1 MFNYSAT
8 VQGSVSLPH
17 DDDYRTLEVRPG
29 FSNLIIIGLSI
40 STLFSGI
47 SEKDEDRSKSTKVTK
62 EVMSDGM
69 S

>member
-8 VQGSVSLPH
+8 VQGRVSLPH
-17 DDDYRTLEVRPG
+17 DYRTLEVRPG
-29 FSNLIIIGLSI
+29 FSNLIITGLSV

-47 SEKDEDRSKSTKVTK
+47 SEKDENRSKSTKVTK
-62 EVMSDGM
+62 VMSDGNGM